1 MSITPNKKFP
11 LNANMHDDNL
21 IVSNPRV
28 VDIEWNT
35 TYVLATKNVNKL
47 MTPKFTIVLSVL
59 SQGEF

>member
-1 MSITPNKKFP
+1 MNTPVSKKFP

-28 VDIEWNT
+28 VDIEWQT

-47 MTPKFTIVLSVL
+47 MTPKFTIVLSIL
-59 SQGEF
+59 SQGDF

>member
-1 MSITPNKKFP
+1 MNMTLSKKFP
-11 LNANMHDDNL
+11 LNSNMHDDNL

-47 MTPKFTIVLSVL
+47 MSQKFTIVLSVL

>member
-1 MSITPNKKFP
+1 MNMTLSKKFP
-11 LNANMHDDNL
+11 LNGNMHDDNL